1 MLFIIL
7 VIVIVVALLIF
18 LDYKIASEFRDIAEE
33 KGYDYINKYFWYT
46 FFLGIIGMLMVIALP
61 DKNTRVNGNYT
72 GELPE
77 L

>member
-1 MLFIIL
+1 MPGIIL
-7 VIVIVVALLIF
+7 GIVIVVALLIF

-33 KGYDYINKYFWYT
+33 KGYDYVNKYFWYT

-61 DKNTRVNGNYT
+61 DKNARANGNYT